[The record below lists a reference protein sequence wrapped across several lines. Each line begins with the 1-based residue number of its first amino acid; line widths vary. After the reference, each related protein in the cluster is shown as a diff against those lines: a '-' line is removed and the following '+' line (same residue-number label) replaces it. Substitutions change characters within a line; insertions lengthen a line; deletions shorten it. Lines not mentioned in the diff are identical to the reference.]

1 MIFFLQEN
9 FKREFKKRQRF
20 FYVLKNLCQDGDGGE
35 IVQDD
40 EEIFMTP
47 LGPNGRVLSNG
58 LRVHVIGPR
67 KENQAE
73 VVELA
78 TVPTTDGVIMGHVH
92 HGLVNSAHHD
102 EVLVD
107 ETSSPTIILD

>member
-1 MIFFLQEN
+1 MIFYMQEN
-9 FKREFKKRQRF
+9 FKKEFKKRKRF
-20 FYVLKNLCQDGDGGE
+20 FYLCREVGLGAQME
-35 IVQDD
+35 QDD

-67 KENQAE
+67 KDKPEGGTFATTA
-73 VVELA
+73 VVS
-78 TVPTTDGVIMGHVH
+78 TVDGLI
-92 HGLVNSAHHD
+92 NSAHQD
-102 EVLVD
+102 EVLLD